1 MMAKTQEPD
10 TAPRADKWY
19 RLKLGPTISE
29 QNSSR
34 FYTLR
39 YEFKPASI
47 DTGTPG
53 TLHKGVENKVT
64 VEFSNNQAGKPKVAF
79 QGNSEDCK
87 DLDAIIFF
95 DGTSFRLERLHRAV
109 KSLRHVRL
117 PGESASAVAAAA
129 AASASG
135 LEPSRS
141 SPVHLNGSAG
151 AVQALAPSERNP
163 FKAHVV
169 REQITD
175 DIPVGKSE
183 APATGKKNNKR
194 KTGNSK
200 SSAKKASPIA
210 TFPSDAKQE
219 QEQSPNVEI
228 DDIDL
233 FEPEPEPEREQE
245 ADLESEPEPEAKKM
259 KKSMADPVEEVD
271 VVGDEEIVEVL
282 EEHSDYEIEDVDV
295 SEDDEAD
302 GDGKD
307 GTMDSAAALR
317 AQAAGALQSA
327 GKNGSS
333 SESGSGSSGSSES
346 GSSSSESGSDND
358 EDSASSGDDI

>member
-1 MMAKTQEPD
+1 VLF
-10 TAPRADKWY
+10 AD
-19 RLKLGPTISE
+19 
-29 QNSSR
+29 
-34 FYTLR
+34 
-39 YEFKPASI
+39 EFKPASI

-135 LEPSRS
+135 LEPPRS

-169 REQITD
+169 RTYCLVHGWLCTFYV
-175 DIPVGKSE
+175 PL
-183 APATGKKNNKR
+183 
-194 KTGNSK
+194 
-200 SSAKKASPIA
+200 IA
-210 TFPSDAKQE
+210 TS
-219 QEQSPNVEI
+219 
-228 DDIDL
+228 
-233 FEPEPEPEREQE
+233 R
-245 ADLESEPEPEAKKM
+245 
-259 KKSMADPVEEVD
+259 
-271 VVGDEEIVEVL
+271 EVL
-282 EEHSDYEIEDVDV
+282 EFPPDLKWSKLSTESRNTPEITAGTLCV
-295 SEDDEAD
+295 S
-302 GDGKD
+302 
-307 GTMDSAAALR
+307 
-317 AQAAGALQSA
+317 
-327 GKNGSS
+327 
-333 SESGSGSSGSSES
+333 
-346 GSSSSESGSDND
+346 
-358 EDSASSGDDI
+358 

>member
-135 LEPSRS
+135 LEPPRS

-169 REQITD
+169 RTYCLVHGWLCTFYV
-175 DIPVGKSE
+175 PL
-183 APATGKKNNKR
+183 
-194 KTGNSK
+194 
-200 SSAKKASPIA
+200 IA
-210 TFPSDAKQE
+210 TS
-219 QEQSPNVEI
+219 
-228 DDIDL
+228 
-233 FEPEPEPEREQE
+233 R
-245 ADLESEPEPEAKKM
+245 
-259 KKSMADPVEEVD
+259 
-271 VVGDEEIVEVL
+271 EVL
-282 EEHSDYEIEDVDV
+282 EFPPDLKWSKLSTESRNTPEITAGTLCV
-295 SEDDEAD
+295 S
-302 GDGKD
+302 
-307 GTMDSAAALR
+307 
-317 AQAAGALQSA
+317 
-327 GKNGSS
+327 
-333 SESGSGSSGSSES
+333 
-346 GSSSSESGSDND
+346 
-358 EDSASSGDDI
+358 

>member
-169 REQITD
+169 RTYCLVHGWLCTLYV
-175 DIPVGKSE
+175 PL
-183 APATGKKNNKR
+183 
-194 KTGNSK
+194 
-200 SSAKKASPIA
+200 IA
-210 TFPSDAKQE
+210 TS
-219 QEQSPNVEI
+219 
-228 DDIDL
+228 
-233 FEPEPEPEREQE
+233 R
-245 ADLESEPEPEAKKM
+245 
-259 KKSMADPVEEVD
+259 
-271 VVGDEEIVEVL
+271 EVL
-282 EEHSDYEIEDVDV
+282 EFSPRLKMQQTKHRKQEHPRNHCRDTLCQLR
-295 SEDDEAD
+295 
-302 GDGKD
+302 GDLQAGYFVWVLNKICQ
-307 GTMDSAAALR
+307 GT
-317 AQAAGALQSA
+317 
-327 GKNGSS
+327 
-333 SESGSGSSGSSES
+333 
-346 GSSSSESGSDND
+346 
-358 EDSASSGDDI
+358 

>member
-1 MMAKTQEPD
+1 MAKTQEPD

-141 SPVHLNGSAG
+141 SPE
-151 AVQALAPSERNP
+151 P
-163 FKAHVV
+163 
-169 REQITD
+169 
-175 DIPVGKSE
+175 
-183 APATGKKNNKR
+183 
-194 KTGNSK
+194 
-200 SSAKKASPIA
+200 
-210 TFPSDAKQE
+210 
-219 QEQSPNVEI
+219 EQSPNVEI

-259 KKSMADPVEEVD
+259 KKSMADAVEEVD

-317 AQAAGALQSA
+317 AQAAGASQAA

-333 SESGSGSSGSSES
+333 SESGSGSSGSTDS